1 MRIISGRSRGRSLLT
16 PKTSR
21 TKDPLIRPTSDKAR
35 EALFNI
41 IGPRIVGARVLDLF
55 AGTGA
60 LGLEALSR
68 GADQA
73 VFVDDSRYACALVAE
88 NCRLC
93 QEEGASLILRRN
105 LRKTP
110 RFLTKLG
117 AERPFDLIFM
127 DPPYGKGFVGNL
139 LYFLAKS
146 EGVLAEH
153 GCIIVEEAADS
164 NLPDRCQDLLLK
176 ERRLYGKTA
185 FGFYQRSRE
194 QDE

>member
-1 MRIISGRSRGRSLLT
+1 MRIISGRSRGRRLLT
-16 PKTSR
+16 PKTNR
-21 TKDPLIRPTSDKAR
+21 AKAPLIRPTSDKAR

-41 IGPRIVGARVLDLF
+41 IGTRIVGARVLDLF

-68 GADQA
+68 GADQ
-73 VFVDDSRYACALVAE
+73 VIFVDDSSYACALIAE

-93 QEEGASLILRRN
+93 QAEDSSLILRRN

-110 RFLTKLG
+110 RFLTKLSV
-117 AERPFDLIFM
+117 ERPFDLIFM
-127 DPPYGKGFVGNL
+127 DPPYGKAFVGNL

-153 GCIIVEEAADS
+153 GSIIVEEAAGTH
-164 NLPDRCQDLLLK
+164 LPDRCQDLVLK
-176 ERRLYGKTA
+176 ERRLYGKTE